1 MKQKSLKQSTDTGNV
16 AILVE
21 DKNLTNKLYISNHYG
36 DGDNPIEIIYYRAE
50 NYDTYPVTWDLSFN
64 QRIGIP
70 DNTEE
75 ATVAEWLNAD
85 NTHQILVQTPKAND
99 YSIDDTVI
107 YVPEE
112 VNVVSEDE
120 LVDWIFNGAE

>member
-1 MKQKSLKQSTDTGNV
+1 MKHKRLKQSTDTGNV

-36 DGDNPIEIIYYRAE
+36 DGDNPIKIIYYRAE
-50 NYDTYPVTWDLSFN
+50 NYDTYPDTWDLSFN

-75 ATVAEWLNAD
+75 TTVAEWLNAD

>member
-1 MKQKSLKQSTDTGNV
+1 MKQKRLKQSTDTGNV

-36 DGDNPIEIIYYRAE
+36 DGDNPIKIIYYRAE
-50 NYDTYPVTWDLSFN
+50 NYDTYPDTWDLSFN

-70 DNTEE
+70 DSTEE
-75 ATVAEWLNAD
+75 TTVAEWLNAD